1 MQLKVDRKNH
11 SFNLRL
17 NLKGGTSN
25 LYNLR
30 KKQKISQEKLAEKIG
45 VSRQSVSKWENGTA
59 YPEMNRIFELCKI
72 FHCKLNDLV
81 NDNILD
87 FDSLDKEVKMSVVKF
102 NKEKQNKLKIVSKT
116 ISIFSKMLQVITII
130 ISAVMIMSMLF
141 IPSVINNTNV
151 ENGSIIVADK
161 NVMEFNLDQ
170 MTTNTIVN
178 VFEEHSK
185 LEIILYTEIIMI
197 CLTISVMIISF
208 AMLYLAKLFDSI
220 SKGDTPFTLE
230 NLKNIKRVAILFI
243 SYLIFPDVSGTLFQ
257 WITKIDMNIDYE
269 ITKIFYVLIIICIYY
284 IFDYGHQIQLDS
296 KGKIYG
302 EVESNE

>member
-1 MQLKVDRKNH
+1 MK
-11 SFNLRL
+11 F
-17 NLKGGTSN
+17 GEN

-87 FDSLDKEVKMSVVKF
+87 FDSLDLDKEVKMSVVKF

-116 ISIFSKMLQVITII
+116 ISIFSKILQVITII

-151 ENGSIIVADK
+151 DNGSIIVADK

-302 EVESNE
+302 KVESNE

>member
-1 MQLKVDRKNH
+1 MK
-11 SFNLRL
+11 F
-17 NLKGGTSN
+17 GEN

-116 ISIFSKMLQVITII
+116 ISIFSKILQVITII
-130 ISAVMIMSMLF
+130 ISAAMIMSMLF

-151 ENGSIIVADK
+151 DNGSIIVADK

>member
-1 MQLKVDRKNH
+1 MK
-11 SFNLRL
+11 F
-17 NLKGGTSN
+17 GEN

>member
-1 MQLKVDRKNH
+1 MK
-11 SFNLRL
+11 F
-17 NLKGGTSN
+17 GEN

-87 FDSLDKEVKMSVVKF
+87 FDSLDEEVKMSVVKF
-102 NKEKQNKLKIVSKT
+102 NKEKQKKLKIVSKT
-116 ISIFSKMLQVITII
+116 ISICSKILQVITII

-141 IPSVINNTNV
+141 IPSIINNAYVNN
-151 ENGSIIVADK
+151 ESIIIADK
-161 NVMEFNLDQ
+161 NIMEFNLDE

-178 VFEEHSK
+178 VFNEHSK
-185 LEIILYTEIIMI
+185 LEIVLYAEIIMI
-197 CLTISVMIISF
+197 CLVISIMIISF

-243 SYLIFPDVSGTLFQ
+243 AYLIFPDVSGTLFQ

-296 KGKIYG
+296 NGKIYG
-302 EVESNE
+302 EVENNE

>member
-1 MQLKVDRKNH
+1 MK
-11 SFNLRL
+11 F
-17 NLKGGTSN
+17 GEN

-87 FDSLDKEVKMSVVKF
+87 FDSLDE
-102 NKEKQNKLKIVSKT
+102 LKIVSKT
-116 ISIFSKMLQVITII
+116 ISICSKILQVITII

-141 IPSVINNTNV
+141 IPSIINNAYVNN
-151 ENGSIIVADK
+151 ESIIIADK
-161 NVMEFNLDQ
+161 NIMEFNLDE

-178 VFEEHSK
+178 VFNEHSK
-185 LEIILYTEIIMI
+185 LEIVLYAEIIMI
-197 CLTISVMIISF
+197 CLIISIMIISF

-243 SYLIFPDVSGTLFQ
+243 AYLIFPDVSGTLFQ

-296 KGKIYG
+296 NGKIYG
-302 EVESNE
+302 EVENNE

>member
-1 MQLKVDRKNH
+1 MK
-11 SFNLRL
+11 F
-17 NLKGGTSN
+17 GEN

-116 ISIFSKMLQVITII
+116 ISIFSKILQVITII

-151 ENGSIIVADK
+151 DNGSIIVADK

-197 CLTISVMIISF
+197 CLNISVMIISF

-302 EVESNE
+302 EVENNE

>member
-1 MQLKVDRKNH
+1 MK
-11 SFNLRL
+11 F
-17 NLKGGTSN
+17 GEN

-81 NDNILD
+81 NENILD

-151 ENGSIIVADK
+151 DNGSIIVADK
-161 NVMEFNLDQ
+161 NVMKFNLDQ

>member
-1 MQLKVDRKNH
+1 MK
-11 SFNLRL
+11 F
-17 NLKGGTSN
+17 GEN

-30 KKQKISQEKLAEKIG
+30 KKQKITQEKLAEKIG

-81 NDNILD
+81 NENILD
-87 FDSLDKEVKMSVVKF
+87 FDSFDKEVKMNVVKF
-102 NKEKQNKLKIVSKT
+102 NKDKQNKLKIVSKT
-116 ISIFSKMLQVITII
+116 ISICSKMLQVITII

-141 IPSVINNTNV
+141 IPSVINNTNMDN
-151 ENGSIIVADK
+151 ERIIVADK
-161 NVMEFNLDQ
+161 NVMEFNLDE

-178 VFEEHSK
+178 VFKEHSK

-197 CLTISVMIISF
+197 CLIISVMIISF

-220 SKGDTPFTLE
+220 SKGETPFTLE

-302 EVESNE
+302 EVENNE

>member
-1 MQLKVDRKNH
+1 ME
-11 SFNLRL
+11 F
-17 NLKGGTSN
+17 GEN

-81 NDNILD
+81 NENILD

-116 ISIFSKMLQVITII
+116 VSIFSKILQVITII

-151 ENGSIIVADK
+151 DNGSIIVADK
-161 NVMEFNLDQ
+161 NVMKFNLDQ

>member
-1 MQLKVDRKNH
+1 MK
-11 SFNLRL
+11 F
-17 NLKGGTSN
+17 GEN

-87 FDSLDKEVKMSVVKF
+87 FDSLDKELKMSVVKF

-151 ENGSIIVADK
+151 DNGSIIVADK

>member
-1 MQLKVDRKNH
+1 MK
-11 SFNLRL
+11 F
-17 NLKGGTSN
+17 GEN

-87 FDSLDKEVKMSVVKF
+87 FDSLDEEVKMSVVKF
-102 NKEKQNKLKIVSKT
+102 SKDKQNKLKIVSKT
-116 ISIFSKMLQVITII
+116 ISICSRILQVITII

-141 IPSVINNTNV
+141 IPSIINNAYVNN
-151 ENGSIIVADK
+151 ESIIIADK
-161 NVMEFNLDQ
+161 NIMEFNLDE

-178 VFEEHSK
+178 VFNEHSK
-185 LEIILYTEIIMI
+185 LEIVLYAEIIMI
-197 CLTISVMIISF
+197 CLIISIMIISF

-243 SYLIFPDVSGTLFQ
+243 AYLIFPDVSGTLFQ

-296 KGKIYG
+296 NGKIYG
-302 EVESNE
+302 EVENNE

>member
-1 MQLKVDRKNH
+1 MK
-11 SFNLRL
+11 F
-17 NLKGGTSN
+17 GEN

-141 IPSVINNTNV
+141 IPSVINNTNL

-243 SYLIFPDVSGTLFQ
+243 SYLIFPDISGTLFQ

>member
-1 MQLKVDRKNH
+1 MK
-11 SFNLRL
+11 F
-17 NLKGGTSN
+17 GEN

-116 ISIFSKMLQVITII
+116 ISIFSKILQVITII

-151 ENGSIIVADK
+151 DNGSIIVADK
-161 NVMEFNLDQ
+161 NIMEFNFDQ
-170 MTTNTIVN
+170 MTINTIVN
-178 VFEEHSK
+178 VFEENSK
-185 LEIILYTEIIMI
+185 FEIILYTEIIMI
-197 CLTISVMIISF
+197 CLTISVMLISF
-208 AMLYLAKLFDSI
+208 VMLYLAKLFDII

-257 WITKIDMNIDYE
+257 WITKINMNIDYE
-269 ITKIFYVLIIICIYY
+269 ITKIFYVLIIICFYY

-302 EVESNE
+302 EVENNE

>member
-1 MQLKVDRKNH
+1 MK
-11 SFNLRL
+11 F
-17 NLKGGTSN
+17 GEN

-59 YPEMNRIFELCKI
+59 YPETNRIFELCKI

-116 ISIFSKMLQVITII
+116 ISIFSKILQVITII

-151 ENGSIIVADK
+151 DNGSIIVADK

>member
-1 MQLKVDRKNH
+1 MK
-11 SFNLRL
+11 F
-17 NLKGGTSN
+17 GEN
-25 LYNLR
+25 LYTLR
-30 KKQKISQEKLAEKIG
+30 KKQKITQEKLAEKIG

-81 NDNILD
+81 NENILD
-87 FDSLDKEVKMSVVKF
+87 FDSFDKEVKMNVVKF
-102 NKEKQNKLKIVSKT
+102 NKDKQNKLKIVSKT
-116 ISIFSKMLQVITII
+116 ISICSKMLQVITII

-141 IPSVINNTNV
+141 IPSVINNTNMDN
-151 ENGSIIVADK
+151 ERIIVADK
-161 NVMEFNLDQ
+161 NVMEFNLDE

-178 VFEEHSK
+178 VFKEHSK

-197 CLTISVMIISF
+197 CLIISVMIISF

>member
-1 MQLKVDRKNH
+1 MK
-11 SFNLRL
+11 F
-17 NLKGGTSN
+17 GEN

-151 ENGSIIVADK
+151 DNGSIIVADK

-197 CLTISVMIISF
+197 CLNISVMIISF

-302 EVESNE
+302 EVENNE

>member
-1 MQLKVDRKNH
+1 MKFDE
-11 SFNLRL
+11 
-17 NLKGGTSN
+17 N

-30 KKQKISQEKLAEKIG
+30 KTQKISQEKLAEKIG

-87 FDSLDKEVKMSVVKF
+87 FDSLDKEVKMSVIKF

-130 ISAVMIMSMLF
+130 ISAVMIMSKLF

-151 ENGSIIVADK
+151 DNGSIIVADK

-197 CLTISVMIISF
+197 CLTVSVMIISF

>member
-1 MQLKVDRKNH
+1 MKFDE
-11 SFNLRL
+11 
-17 NLKGGTSN
+17 N

-30 KKQKISQEKLAEKIG
+30 KTQKISQEKLAEKIG

-141 IPSVINNTNV
+141 IPSAINNTNV
-151 ENGSIIVADK
+151 DNGSIIVADK

-197 CLTISVMIISF
+197 CLTVFVMIISF

>member
-1 MQLKVDRKNH
+1 MK
-11 SFNLRL
+11 F
-17 NLKGGTSN
+17 GEN

-30 KKQKISQEKLAEKIG
+30 KKKKISQEKLAEKIG

-87 FDSLDKEVKMSVVKF
+87 FDSLDEEVKMSVVKF
-102 NKEKQNKLKIVSKT
+102 NKEKQKKLKIVSKT
-116 ISIFSKMLQVITII
+116 ISICSRILQVITII

-141 IPSVINNTNV
+141 IPSIINNAYVNN
-151 ENGSIIVADK
+151 ESIIIADK
-161 NVMEFNLDQ
+161 NIMEFNLDE

-178 VFEEHSK
+178 VFNEHSK
-185 LEIILYTEIIMI
+185 LEIVLYAEIIMI
-197 CLTISVMIISF
+197 CLIISIMIISF

-243 SYLIFPDVSGTLFQ
+243 AYLIFPDVSGTLFQ

-296 KGKIYG
+296 NGKIYG
-302 EVESNE
+302 EVENNE

>member
-1 MQLKVDRKNH
+1 MK
-11 SFNLRL
+11 F
-17 NLKGGTSN
+17 GEN

-130 ISAVMIMSMLF
+130 ISAVMIISMLF

-151 ENGSIIVADK
+151 DKGSIIVADK

>member
-1 MQLKVDRKNH
+1 MK
-11 SFNLRL
+11 F
-17 NLKGGTSN
+17 GEN

-130 ISAVMIMSMLF
+130 ISAVMIISMLF

-151 ENGSIIVADK
+151 DNGSIIVADK

-170 MTTNTIVN
+170 MATNTIVS
-178 VFEEHSK
+178 VFEDHSK

-302 EVESNE
+302 EVENNE

>member
-1 MQLKVDRKNH
+1 MK
-11 SFNLRL
+11 F
-17 NLKGGTSN
+17 GEN

-141 IPSVINNTNV
+141 IPSVINKTNV
-151 ENGSIIVADK
+151 DNGSIIVADK

>member
-1 MQLKVDRKNH
+1 MK
-11 SFNLRL
+11 F
-17 NLKGGTSN
+17 GEN

-130 ISAVMIMSMLF
+130 ISAVMIMSMLS

-151 ENGSIIVADK
+151 DNGSIIVADK

-185 LEIILYTEIIMI
+185 LEIILYTDIIMI

-208 AMLYLAKLFDSI
+208 AMLYLAELFDSI

>member
-1 MQLKVDRKNH
+1 MK
-11 SFNLRL
+11 F
-17 NLKGGTSN
+17 GEN

-59 YPEMNRIFELCKI
+59 YPEMNRILELCKI

-116 ISIFSKMLQVITII
+116 ISIFSKILQVITII
-130 ISAVMIMSMLF
+130 ISAVMIMSMPF

-151 ENGSIIVADK
+151 DNGSIIVADK

>member
-1 MQLKVDRKNH
+1 MK
-11 SFNLRL
+11 F
-17 NLKGGTSN
+17 GEN

-116 ISIFSKMLQVITII
+116 ISIFSKILQVITII

-151 ENGSIIVADK
+151 DNGSIIVADK

-302 EVESNE
+302 KVENNE

>member
-1 MQLKVDRKNH
+1 MK
-11 SFNLRL
+11 F
-17 NLKGGTSN
+17 GEN

-30 KKQKISQEKLAEKIG
+30 KKQKISQEKLAEKVG

-87 FDSLDKEVKMSVVKF
+87 FDSLDEEVKMSVVKF

-151 ENGSIIVADK
+151 DNGSIIVADK

-178 VFEEHSK
+178 VFNEHSK
-185 LEIILYTEIIMI
+185 LEIVLYAEIIMI
-197 CLTISVMIISF
+197 CLIISIMIISF

-243 SYLIFPDVSGTLFQ
+243 AYLIFPDVSGTLFQ

-284 IFDYGHQIQLDS
+284 VFDYGHQIQLDS

-302 EVESNE
+302 EVENNE

>member
-1 MQLKVDRKNH
+1 MK
-11 SFNLRL
+11 F
-17 NLKGGTSN
+17 GEN

-87 FDSLDKEVKMSVVKF
+87 FDSLDEEVKMSVVKF
-102 NKEKQNKLKIVSKT
+102 NKEKQKKLKIVSKT
-116 ISIFSKMLQVITII
+116 ISICSRILQVITII

-141 IPSVINNTNV
+141 IPSIINNAYVNN
-151 ENGSIIVADK
+151 ESIIIADK
-161 NVMEFNLDQ
+161 NIMEFNLDE
-170 MTTNTIVN
+170 MTTTTIVN
-178 VFEEHSK
+178 VFNEHSK
-185 LEIILYTEIIMI
+185 LEIVLYAEIIMI
-197 CLTISVMIISF
+197 CLIISIMIISF

-243 SYLIFPDVSGTLFQ
+243 AYLIFPDVSGTLFQ

-296 KGKIYG
+296 NGKIYG
-302 EVESNE
+302 EVENNE

>member
-1 MQLKVDRKNH
+1 MK
-11 SFNLRL
+11 F
-17 NLKGGTSN
+17 GEN

-87 FDSLDKEVKMSVVKF
+87 FDSLDEEVKMSVVKF
-102 NKEKQNKLKIVSKT
+102 NKEKQKKLKIVSKT
-116 ISIFSKMLQVITII
+116 ISICSKILQVITII

-141 IPSVINNTNV
+141 IPSIINNAYVNN
-151 ENGSIIVADK
+151 ESIIIADK
-161 NVMEFNLDQ
+161 NIMEFNLDE

-178 VFEEHSK
+178 VFNEHSK
-185 LEIILYTEIIMI
+185 LEIVLYAEIIMI
-197 CLTISVMIISF
+197 CLIISIMIISF

-243 SYLIFPDVSGTLFQ
+243 AYLIFPDVSGTLFQ

-296 KGKIYG
+296 NGKIYG
-302 EVESNE
+302 EVENNE

>member
-1 MQLKVDRKNH
+1 MK
-11 SFNLRL
+11 F
-17 NLKGGTSN
+17 GEN

-116 ISIFSKMLQVITII
+116 ISIFSKILQVITII

-151 ENGSIIVADK
+151 DNGSIIVADK
-161 NVMEFNLDQ
+161 NVMEFNLEQ